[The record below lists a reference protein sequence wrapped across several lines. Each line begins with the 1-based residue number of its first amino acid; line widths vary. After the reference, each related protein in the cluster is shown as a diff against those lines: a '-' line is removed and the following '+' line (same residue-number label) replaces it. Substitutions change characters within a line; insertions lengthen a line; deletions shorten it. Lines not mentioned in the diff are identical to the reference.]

1 MHLPAWKSDRPWTKA
16 IVVNYD
22 TSVSGT
28 AFVLPGIDPFL
39 TNPKDKSQKG
49 KLIMKIF
56 LRTNISWFSL
66 KDMIGQM
73 LIGKICE
80 YELI

>member
-1 MHLPAWKSDRPWTKA
+1 MHLPAWKGDRLWSKA

-39 TNPKDKSQKG
+39 TNPADKSEKG
-49 KLIMKIF
+49 KLIMKNMLENKYF
-56 LRTNISWFSL
+56 VVLPQRYDWGNI
-66 KDMIGQM
+66 G
-73 LIGKICE
+73 
-80 YELI
+80 